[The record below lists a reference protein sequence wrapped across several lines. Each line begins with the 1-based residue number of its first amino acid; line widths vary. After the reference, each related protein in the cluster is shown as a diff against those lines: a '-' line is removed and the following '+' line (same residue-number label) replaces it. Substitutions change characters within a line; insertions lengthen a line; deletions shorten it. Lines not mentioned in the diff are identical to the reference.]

1 MLIYNALHANTQ
13 QNTNKFTKHTNSK
26 TINKMKKLTKFFFV
40 AAALFA
46 GFSCTTDATED
57 LGAVVGGQTTLTIS
71 LEESRT
77 QLGEKADGVY
87 PLYWSVGDQI
97 SVNGVASGALT
108 EGGNVSATFAFD
120 GTLNHPYNVVYPAS
134 SANEVTFPAEQSYVP
149 VTFASGAA
157 PMYGYATEN
166 EAIQLR
172 HLVGALRFDV
182 LGSATLSSIVVEA
195 ANGSLSGTYTIDCA
209 TGVLTAKESTL
220 ANSVTLNFGEGLALS
235 ATATPIYVAV
245 PAGNYGTVTVK
256 LYSTENEVMIVTFD
270 TTSKPVVVGMVREFN
285 EISYKGES
293 VGELGF
299 EGDVVITT
307 AEQLV
312 QLSAAAEANKLA
324 NVTSVTIGATIDMS
338 GVAWNSIKNLPA
350 ITFDGGSD
358 KGYEIKGLSAPLFY
372 FLSNVTLKNLKLA
385 DVDITVTEPYI
396 HNGNAKV
403 ASCAIAYIAEGCTI
417 TNCYASGKILVN
429 TKFNNAATP
438 LDGNTNTVLD
448 ISGLFGYT
456 GTTSMEKV
464 TNAVDVTVKSLFDTS
479 NGNTSV
485 FYVLVGG
492 VSGVLYDV
500 NKANEIYNYGD
511 ITFDIE
517 GDAQIATAMRCG
529 GIFGYTPKVTSFTNV
544 ENHGD
549 ITVKGLN
556 TTGGQYYGGLVGLPY
571 STPTFDTCKNSGA
584 ITVTSTAG
592 SSSSFVIGSIGG
604 TTNNNVALK
613 NCIASN
619 NSEGKGITLSISCA
633 KLYTGMIG
641 YIANS
646 ASTAYN
652 HSIENCTNSTD
663 LWLTPESS
671 TTSSTYLT
679 LGFSDTC
686 GDSMTSIK
694 ITDFTATG
702 DITING
708 SVAGHFYV
716 GGIYGYMRAKNA
728 SAYKNTF
735 TNCTYS
741 GDITLNGAFS
751 YRSTVG
757 GIVGYNSSN
766 YFTLDNCHMTGNI
779 TSHNTAEGDLT
790 YYMAIGG
797 ISGYNGQEIEY
808 KTLCTNSGDIS
819 ISGNCKG
826 AHPLLV
832 GGISG
837 WTAHNNAN
845 RYNAFNVINSGN
857 ITIGKENVTTAIN
870 NLNVGGVVGKFT
882 NSAACT
888 GCENAVNTGNI
899 TIAGKIEGVTD
910 ASYIGGIIGYSEEP
924 IVNATAYCS
933 ISALGF
939 TNVGWITGTPRV
951 AESVTAKN
959 CKIGGSVIE
968 VEVDIEDESKTE
980 KVTPITEEN
989 YYNYIFGGETDWTGV
1004 DNYDGCTFLSA
1015 NPLQ

>member
-1 MLIYNALHANTQ
+1 MKNFTQ
-13 QNTNKFTKHTNSK
+13 
-26 TINKMKKLTKFFFV
+26 LFV
-40 AAALFA
+40 AVAVLFA
-46 GFSCTTDATED
+46 GFSCVTDATED
-57 LGAVVGGQTTLTIS
+57 LGVKVGGQTTVTLS

-77 QLGEKADGVY
+77 QLGEKAGEVY
-87 PLYWSVGDQI
+87 PLYWSAGDQI
-97 SVNGVASGALT
+97 SVNGVTSAALA
-108 EGGNVSATFAFD
+108 EGGSAAATFVLE
-120 GTLNHPYNVVYPAS
+120 GTLNYPYSVVYPA
-134 SANEVTFPAEQSYVP
+134 AATNQVTFLANQTYTPG
-149 VTFASGAA
+149 TFCAGAA
-157 PMYGYATEN
+157 PMYGYAADAN
-166 EAIQLR
+166 SAIQLQ
-172 HLVGALRFDV
+172 HLVGVLRLEV
-182 LGSATLSSIVVEA
+182 SGEATLANIVLEA
-195 ANGSLSGTYTIDCA
+195 ESGDLAGTYTVDCA
-209 TGVLTAKESTL
+209 TGALTAVEGATSK
-220 ANSVTLNFGEGLALS
+220 SVTLSFGEGLTLGAE
-235 ATATPIYVAV
+235 ATPIYIAL
-245 PAGNYGTVTVK
+245 PAGSYGIVSANINSTAGEVMTVK
-256 LYSTENEVMIVTFD
+256 FD
-270 TTSKPVVVGMVREFN
+270 TTEKPISAGKVREFK
-285 EISYKGES
+285 EIAYMGGEAD
-293 VGELGF
+293 EFGF

-307 AEQLV
+307 AEELAL
-312 QLSAAAEANKLA
+312 LSEACEANKLSA
-324 NVTSVTIGATIDMS
+324 VTSVTIGATIDMT
-338 GVAWNSIKNLPA
+338 GIAWNSIKNLPA

-372 FLSNVTLKNLKLA
+372 FLTNVTLKNLKLA
-385 DVDITVTEPYI
+385 DVDITVTEPYL
-396 HNGNAKV
+396 HNGKAKV
-403 ASCAIAYIAEGCTI
+403 ASCAIAYIAEGCTV

-479 NGNTSV
+479 NDNTSV

-500 NKANEIYNYGD
+500 TNANEIYNYGD

-517 GDAQIATAMRCG
+517 GDAQIATTMRCG

-556 TTGGQYYGGLVGLPY
+556 TTSGQYYGGLVGLPY

-584 ITVTSTAG
+584 ITVTSTTG
-592 SSSSFVIGSIGG
+592 SGSNFVIGSIGG
-604 TTNNNVALK
+604 TANNNVTLK

-619 NSEGKGITLSISCA
+619 NSEGKGITLSISCG

-646 ASTAYN
+646 TKTAYS
-652 HSIENCTNSTD
+652 HSIENCTCSAD
-663 LWLTPESS
+663 LLVTSDSS
-671 TTSSTYLT
+671 MTSSTYLT

-686 GDSMTSIK
+686 GDSMTSIN

-708 SVAGHFYV
+708 TVAGHFYV

-741 GDITLNGAFS
+741 GDITLNGVFS

-826 AHPLLV
+826 AHPLFV

-857 ITIGKENVTTAIN
+857 ITIGKENVTTTIN

-899 TIAGKIEGVTD
+899 TIVGEIGGITD
-910 ASYIGGIIGYSEEP
+910 ASYIGGIIGYTEEP
-924 IVNATAYCS
+924 IVNSTAYCS

-939 TNVGWITGTPRV
+939 TNVGWITGLSRGTHTLKNSEGKDYT
-951 AESVTAKN
+951 AEVIAKN

-968 VEVDIEDESKTE
+968 VEFDVEDESKTE

-989 YYNYIFGGETDWTGV
+989 YYNYIFGGTTDWTGV
-1004 DNYDGCTFLSA
+1004 ENYDGCTYLETK
-1015 NPLQ
+1015 PTI

>member
-1 MLIYNALHANTQ
+1 MKN
-13 QNTNKFTKHTNSK
+13 FTK
-26 TINKMKKLTKFFFV
+26 LFV
-40 AAALFA
+40 AVAVLFA
-46 GFSCTTDATED
+46 GFSCVTDATED
-57 LGAVVGGQTTLTIS
+57 LGVKVGGQTTVTLS

-77 QLGEKADGVY
+77 QLGEKADEVY
-87 PLYWSVGDQI
+87 PLYWSAGDQI
-97 SVNGVASGALT
+97 SVNGVTSAALA
-108 EGGNVSATFAFD
+108 EGGSAAATFVLE
-120 GTLNHPYNVVYPAS
+120 GTLNYPYSVVYPAAA
-134 SANEVTFPAEQSYVP
+134 ANQVTFLANQTYTPG
-149 VTFASGAA
+149 TFCAGAA
-157 PMYGYATEN
+157 PMYGYAEDAN
-166 EAIQLR
+166 SAIQLQ
-172 HLVGALRFDV
+172 HLVGVLRLAV
-182 LGSATLSSIVVEA
+182 SGEATLANIVLEA
-195 ANGSLSGTYTIDCA
+195 ESGDLAGTYTVDCA
-209 TGVLTAKESTL
+209 TGALTAVEGSTSK
-220 ANSVTLNFGEGLALS
+220 SVTLSFGEGLTLGAE
-235 ATATPIYVAV
+235 ATPIYIAL
-245 PAGNYGTVTVK
+245 PAGSYGMVSTKIYSTAGEVMTVK
-256 LYSTENEVMIVTFD
+256 FD
-270 TTSKPVVVGMVREFN
+270 TTEKPIAVGKVREFK
-285 EISYKGES
+285 EIAYVGGEAD
-293 VGELGF
+293 EFGF

-312 QLSAAAEANKLA
+312 QLSAAAEANELA

-338 GVAWNSIKNLPA
+338 GIAWNSIKNLPA

-479 NGNTSV
+479 NDNTSV

-500 NKANEIYNYGD
+500 TNANEIYNYGD

-584 ITVTSTAG
+584 ITVTSTTG
-592 SSSSFVIGSIGG
+592 SSSNFVIGSIGG
-604 TTNNNVALK
+604 SANNNVALK

-652 HSIENCTNSTD
+652 HSIENCTNSAD

-686 GDSMTSIK
+686 SDSMTSIK

-728 SAYKNTF
+728 SAYKNIF

-826 AHPLLV
+826 AHPLFV

-845 RYNAFNVINSGN
+845 RYNAFNVVNSGN
-857 ITIGKENVTTAIN
+857 ITIGKENVTTTIN

-888 GCENAVNTGNI
+888 GCENAVNIGDISFVGT
-899 TIAGKIEGVTD
+899 IEGVTD
-910 ASYIGGIIGYSEEP
+910 ASYVGGIIGYTEEP
-924 IVNATAYCS
+924 IINATAHCK
-933 ISALGF
+933 ISAPDY
-939 TNVGWITGTPRV
+939 NVGWITGVARV
-951 AESVTAKN
+951 QDAVVAKN
-959 CKIGGSVIE
+959 CKIGGNVSVIE
-968 VEVDIEDESKTE
+968 FDPEDETKKE
-980 KVTPITEEN
+980 KLTPITADN
-989 YYNYIFGGETDWTGV
+989 YFDYIFGGTTDWTGV
-1004 DNYDGCTFLSA
+1004 ENYDGCTYLETK
-1015 NPLQ
+1015 PTI

>member
-1 MLIYNALHANTQ
+1 
-13 QNTNKFTKHTNSK
+13 
-26 TINKMKKLTKFFFV
+26 MKNLTKIFV
-40 AAALFA
+40 AVAVLFTSFA
-46 GFSCTTDATED
+46 CTTDTTED
-57 LGAVVGGQTTLTIS
+57 LGVKVGGQTEVVLS

-77 QLGEKADGVY
+77 QLGEKAGEVY
-87 PLYWSVGDQI
+87 PLYWSAGDQI
-97 SVNGVASGALT
+97 SINGVASAALT
-108 EGGNVSATFAFD
+108 EGGNAAATFVLD
-120 GTLNHPYNVVYPAS
+120 GLLNYPYSVVYPAS
-134 SANEVTFPAEQSYVP
+134 TENKVTFLAEQTYTP
-149 VTFASGAA
+149 GTFCAGAA
-157 PMYGYATEN
+157 PMYGYAADAN
-166 EAIQLR
+166 SAIQLQ
-172 HLVGALRFDV
+172 HLVGVLRLEV
-182 LGSATLSSIVVEA
+182 SGEATLANIVLEA
-195 ANGSLSGTYTIDCA
+195 ESGDLAGTYTVDCA
-209 TGVLTAKESTL
+209 TGALTAVEGATSK
-220 ANSVTLNFGEGLALS
+220 SVTLSFGEGLTLGAE
-235 ATATPIYVAV
+235 ATPIYIAL
-245 PAGNYGTVTVK
+245 PAGSYGIVSANINSTAGEVMTVK
-256 LYSTENEVMIVTFD
+256 FD
-270 TTSKPVVVGMVREFN
+270 TTEKPISAGKVREFK
-285 EISYKGES
+285 EIAYMGGEAD
-293 VGELGF
+293 EFGF

-312 QLSAAAEANKLA
+312 QFSAAAEANELSF
-324 NVTSVTIGATIDMS
+324 VTSVTIGATIDMS
-338 GVAWNSIKNLPA
+338 DIEWNSIKNLPA

-372 FLSNVTLKNLKLA
+372 FLTNVTLKNLKLA
-385 DVDITVTEPYI
+385 DVDITVTEPYL

-403 ASCAIAYIAEGCTI
+403 ASCAIAYIAEGCTV

-479 NGNTSV
+479 NDNTSV

-500 NKANEIYNYGD
+500 TNANEIYNYGD

-584 ITVTSTAG
+584 ITVTSTTG
-592 SSSSFVIGSIGG
+592 SGSNFVIGSIGG
-604 TTNNNVALK
+604 TANNNVTLK

-619 NSEGKGITLSISCA
+619 NSEGKGITLSISCG

-646 ASTAYN
+646 TKTAYS
-652 HSIENCTNSTD
+652 HSIENCTCSAD
-663 LWLTPESS
+663 LLVTSDSS
-671 TTSSTYLT
+671 MTSSTYLT

-686 GDSMTSIK
+686 GDSMTSIN

-708 SVAGHFYV
+708 TVAGHFYV

-741 GDITLNGAFS
+741 GDITLNGVFS

-826 AHPLLV
+826 AHPLFV

-845 RYNAFNVINSGN
+845 RYNAFNVVNSGN
-857 ITIGKENVTTAIN
+857 ITIGKENVTTTIN

-899 TIAGKIEGVTD
+899 TIVGEIGGITD
-910 ASYIGGIIGYSEEP
+910 ASYIGGIIGYTEEP
-924 IVNATAYCS
+924 IVNSTAYCS

-968 VEVDIEDESKTE
+968 VEIDVEDESKTE

-989 YYNYIFGGETDWTGV
+989 YYNYIYGSGVNTDWTGTE
-1004 DNYDGCTFLSA
+1004 NYDGCTYLA
-1015 NPLQ
+1015 AKPE

>member
-1 MLIYNALHANTQ
+1 
-13 QNTNKFTKHTNSK
+13 
-26 TINKMKKLTKFFFV
+26 MKLCF
-40 AAALFA
+40 
-46 GFSCTTDATED
+46 DATTKPIAA
-57 LGAVVGGQTTLTIS
+57 GA
-71 LEESRT
+71 
-77 QLGEKADGVY
+77 
-87 PLYWSVGDQI
+87 
-97 SVNGVASGALT
+97 
-108 EGGNVSATFAFD
+108 
-120 GTLNHPYNVVYPAS
+120 
-134 SANEVTFPAEQSYVP
+134 
-149 VTFASGAA
+149 
-157 PMYGYATEN
+157 
-166 EAIQLR
+166 
-172 HLVGALRFDV
+172 
-182 LGSATLSSIVVEA
+182 
-195 ANGSLSGTYTIDCA
+195 
-209 TGVLTAKESTL
+209 
-220 ANSVTLNFGEGLALS
+220 
-235 ATATPIYVAV
+235 
-245 PAGNYGTVTVK
+245 
-256 LYSTENEVMIVTFD
+256 
-270 TTSKPVVVGMVREFN
+270 VREFS
-285 EISYKGES
+285 EITYQGEET
-293 VGELGF
+293 GELTF
-299 EGDVVITT
+299 EGDVVITS
-307 AEQLV
+307 ANQLA
-312 QLSAAAEANKLA
+312 QLSAAAEANELA

-338 GVAWNSIKNLPA
+338 GIVWNSIKNLPA
-350 ITFDGGSD
+350 IIFDGGSD

-372 FLSNVTLKNLKLA
+372 FLTNVTLKNLKLA
-385 DVDITVTEPYI
+385 DVDITVTEPYL
-396 HNGNAKV
+396 HNGSAKV
-403 ASCAIAYIAEGCTI
+403 ASCAIAYIAEGCTV

-479 NGNTSV
+479 NDNTSV

-500 NKANEIYNYGD
+500 TKANEIYNYGD

-584 ITVTSTAG
+584 ITVTSTTG
-592 SSSSFVIGSIGG
+592 SGSNFVIGSIGG
-604 TTNNNVALK
+604 TANNNVTLK

-619 NSEGKGITLSISCA
+619 NSEGKGITLSISCG

-646 ASTAYN
+646 TKTAYS
-652 HSIENCTNSTD
+652 HSIENCTCSAD
-663 LWLTPESS
+663 LLVTSDSS
-671 TTSSTYLT
+671 MTSSTYLT

-686 GDSMTSIK
+686 GDSMTSIN
-694 ITDFTATG
+694 ITNFTATG

-708 SVAGHFYV
+708 TVASHFYV

-751 YRSTVG
+751 YRATVG

-845 RYNAFNVINSGN
+845 RYNAFNVVNSGN
-857 ITIGKENVTTAIN
+857 ITIGKENVTTTIN

-888 GCENAVNTGNI
+888 GCENAANTGNI
-899 TIAGKIEGVTD
+899 TIVGEISGITD
-910 ASYIGGIIGYSEEP
+910 ASYIGGIIGYTEEP
-924 IVNATAYCS
+924 IVNASAYCT
-933 ISALGF
+933 ILAPGF
-939 TNVGWITGTPRV
+939 KTGWITGV
-951 AESVTAKN
+951 ARTNETLVAKN
-959 CKIGGSVIE
+959 CKLGGE
-968 VEVDIEDESKTE
+968 FLGNYNIEDEVYE
-980 KVTPITEEN
+980 MDPITETN
-989 YYNYIFGGETDWTGV
+989 YFNYIYGSGADTDWTGT
-1004 DNYDGCTFLSA
+1004 DNYDGCTVLTA
-1015 NPLQ
+1015 KPTL

>member
-1 MLIYNALHANTQ
+1 MKN
-13 QNTNKFTKHTNSK
+13 FTK
-26 TINKMKKLTKFFFV
+26 LFV
-40 AAALFA
+40 AVAVLFA
-46 GFSCTTDATED
+46 GFSCVTDATED
-57 LGAVVGGQTTLTIS
+57 LGVKVGGQTTVTLS

-77 QLGEKADGVY
+77 QLGEKADEVY
-87 PLYWSVGDQI
+87 PLYWSAGDQI
-97 SVNGVASGALT
+97 SVNGVTSAALT
-108 EGGNVSATFAFD
+108 EGGSANATFVLE
-120 GTLNHPYNVVYPAS
+120 GTLNYPYSVVYPAS
-134 SANEVTFPAEQSYVP
+134 TENKVTFLAEQSYTP
-149 VTFASGAA
+149 GTFCAGAA
-157 PMYGYATEN
+157 PMYGYAEDAN
-166 EAIQLR
+166 SAVQLQ
-172 HLVGALRFDV
+172 HLVGVLRLAV
-182 LGSATLSSIVVEA
+182 SGEATLANIVLEA
-195 ANGSLSGTYTIDCA
+195 ESGDLAGTYTVDCA
-209 TGVLTAKESTL
+209 TGALTAVEGTTSK
-220 ANSVTLNFGEGLALS
+220 SVTLSFGEGLTLGAE
-235 ATATPIYVAV
+235 ATPIYIALPAGSYGIVAV
-245 PAGNYGTVTVK
+245 T
-256 LYSTENEVMIVTFD
+256 LYSTDGKRMKLSFD
-270 TTSKPVVVGMVREFN
+270 TTEKPVTVGAVREFK
-285 EISYKGES
+285 EVTYLGEES
-293 VGELGF
+293 SEMEF

-307 AEQLV
+307 AEELAL
-312 QLSAAAEANKLA
+312 LSEACAANKLSA
-324 NVTSVTIGATIDMS
+324 VTSVTIGATIDMT
-338 GVAWNSIKNLPA
+338 GIAWNSIKNLPA

-358 KGYEIKGLSAPLFY
+358 KGYEIKGLNAPFFY
-372 FLSNVTLKNLKLA
+372 FLTNVTLKNLKLA
-385 DVDITVTEPYI
+385 DVDITVTEPYL

-403 ASCAIAYIAEGCTI
+403 ASCAIAYIAEGCTV

-479 NGNTSV
+479 NDNTSV

-500 NKANEIYNYGD
+500 TNANEIYNYGD

-584 ITVTSTAG
+584 ITVTSTTG
-592 SSSSFVIGSIGG
+592 SGSNFVIGSIGG
-604 TTNNNVALK
+604 TTNNNVTLK

-619 NSEGKGITLSISCA
+619 NSEGKGITLSISCG

-646 ASTAYN
+646 ASTAYK
-652 HSIENCTNSTD
+652 HSITNCTNSTD
-663 LWLTPESS
+663 LLVTSDSS
-671 TTSSTYLT
+671 MTSSTYLT

-686 GDSMTSIK
+686 GDSMTSIN

-708 SVAGHFYV
+708 TVAGHFYV

-735 TNCTYS
+735 TNCTYN

-845 RYNAFNVINSGN
+845 RYNAFNVVNSGN
-857 ITIGKENVTTAIN
+857 ITIGKENVTTTIN

-899 TIAGKIEGVTD
+899 TIVGEIGGITD
-910 ASYIGGIIGYSEEP
+910 ASYIGGIIGYTEEP
-924 IVNATAYCS
+924 IVNASAYCT
-933 ISALGF
+933 ILAPGF
-939 TNVGWITGTPRV
+939 KSGWITGVARV
-951 AESVTAKN
+951 KDTLLATN
-959 CKIGGSVIE
+959 CKIGGE
-968 VEVDIEDESKTE
+968 YLGNYNIEDEVYE
-980 KVTPITEEN
+980 MDPITETN
-989 YYNYIFGGETDWTGV
+989 YFNYIYGSGADTDWTGTE
-1004 DNYDGCTFLSA
+1004 NYDGCTCLSA
-1015 NPLQ
+1015 KPTL

>member
-1 MLIYNALHANTQ
+1 MKN
-13 QNTNKFTKHTNSK
+13 FTK
-26 TINKMKKLTKFFFV
+26 LFFAV
-40 AAALFA
+40 AALFA
-46 GFSCTTDATED
+46 GFSCVTDATED
-57 LGAVVGGQTTLTIS
+57 LGVKVGGQTTVTLS

-77 QLGEKADGVY
+77 QLGEKAGEVY
-87 PLYWSVGDQI
+87 PLYWSAGDQI
-97 SVNGVASGALT
+97 SINGVTSAALA
-108 EGGNVSATFAFD
+108 EGGSAAATFVLE
-120 GTLNHPYNVVYPAS
+120 GTLNHPYSVVYPAS
-134 SANEVTFPAEQSYVP
+134 TENKVTFLAEQTYTP
-149 VTFASGAA
+149 GTFCAGAA
-157 PMYGYATEN
+157 PMYGYAEDAN
-166 EAIQLR
+166 SAVQLQ
-172 HLVGALRFDV
+172 HLVGVLRLAV
-182 LGSATLSSIVVEA
+182 SGEATLANIVLEA
-195 ANGSLSGTYTIDCA
+195 ESGNLAGTYTVDCA
-209 TGVLTAKESTL
+209 TGALTAVEGTTSK
-220 ANSVTLNFGEGLALS
+220 SVTLSFGEGLTLGAE
-235 ATATPIYVAV
+235 ATPIYIAL
-245 PAGNYGTVTVK
+245 PAGSYGMVSTKIYSTAGEVMTVK
-256 LYSTENEVMIVTFD
+256 FD
-270 TTSKPVVVGMVREFN
+270 TTEKPIAVGKVREFK
-285 EISYKGES
+285 EIAYVGGEAD
-293 VGELGF
+293 EFGF

-307 AEQLV
+307 AEELAL
-312 QLSAAAEANKLA
+312 LSEACAANKLSA
-324 NVTSVTIGATIDMS
+324 VTSVTIGATIDMT
-338 GVAWNSIKNLPA
+338 GIAWNSIKNLPA

-372 FLSNVTLKNLKLA
+372 FLTNVTLKNLKLA
-385 DVDITVTEPYI
+385 DVDITVTEPYL
-396 HNGNAKV
+396 HNGCAKV
-403 ASCAIAYIAEGCTI
+403 ASCAIAYIAEGCRV

-479 NGNTSV
+479 NDNTSV

-500 NKANEIYNYGD
+500 TKANEIYNYGD

-584 ITVTSTAG
+584 ITVTSTTG
-592 SSSSFVIGSIGG
+592 SGSNFVIGSIGG
-604 TTNNNVALK
+604 TANNNVTLK

-619 NSEGKGITLSISCA
+619 NSEGKGITLSISCG

-646 ASTAYN
+646 TKTAYS
-652 HSIENCTNSTD
+652 HSIENCTCSAD
-663 LWLTPESS
+663 LLVTSDSS
-671 TTSSTYLT
+671 MTSSTYLT

-686 GDSMTSIK
+686 GDSLTSIN

-708 SVAGHFYV
+708 TVAGHFYV
-716 GGIYGYMRAKNA
+716 GGIYGYMRAKNG

-766 YFTLDNCHMTGNI
+766 YFTLNNCHMTGNI

-845 RYNAFNVINSGN
+845 RYNAFNVVNSGN
-857 ITIGKENVTTAIN
+857 ITIGKENVTTTIN
-870 NLNVGGVVGKFT
+870 NLNVGGIVGKFT

-899 TIAGKIEGVTD
+899 TIIGEIGGITD
-910 ASYIGGIIGYSEEP
+910 ASYIGGIIGYTEEP
-924 IVNATAYCS
+924 IINATAHCK
-933 ISALGF
+933 ISAPDY
-939 TNVGWITGTPRV
+939 NVGWITGVARV
-951 AESVTAKN
+951 QDAVVAKD
-959 CKIGGSVIE
+959 CKIGGNVSVIE
-968 VEVDIEDESKTE
+968 IDPEDETKKE
-980 KVTPITEEN
+980 KLTPITADN
-989 YYNYIFGGETDWTGV
+989 FYNYIFGGTTDWTGV
-1004 DNYDGCTFLSA
+1004 ENYDGCTYLETK
-1015 NPLQ
+1015 PTI